1 MAGRFPHHAAIVAL
15 GVACA
20 LAAPV
25 RAATAASFAG
35 GARVRVGHQVDVAR
49 FRRVVERR
57 YHLDLRRIV
66 AGDIDRDGDIDVV
79 AATDHGFIVWVN
91 DGSGHLVS
99 HATPVPG
106 IASRAQIGLRRRADA
121 RPDVALQDETPS
133 GAMLAPQAHGP
144 PSLVTFR
151 TITFAFG
158 FPLSRTATLK
168 SPRAPPLDVLPQ
180 A

>member
-1 MAGRFPHHAAIVAL
+1 MAGRSPHRAAIVAL

-35 GARVRVGHQVDVAR
+35 GARVRVGRQVDVAR

-66 AGDIDRDGDIDVV
+66 AGDIDHDGDIDVV
-79 AATDHGFIVWVN
+79 AATEHGFIVWVN

-99 HATPVPG
+99 RATPVPG
-106 IASRAQIGLRRRADA
+106 IASRAQIGLWPRADA
-121 RPDVALQDETPS
+121 RPDLAVQDGTPS
-133 GAMLAPQAHGP
+133 GAMFVPQAHGP
-144 PSLVTFR
+144 PSLVSFR
-151 TITFAFG
+151 TITPAFDPPVNG
-158 FPLSRTATLK
+158 AASLAS
-168 SPRAPPLDVLPQ
+168 SRAPPSV
-180 A
+180 